1 MYCVESRKETKKV
14 KDYITKPVAV
24 VFLRN
29 ITATTAV
36 IMEAWGFIL
45 QLSFLALS
53 MKGINAEKPA
63 CNSEIFCRGDLL
75 HTVQMARI
83 FNDSK
88 TFVDMRLQSDEADV
102 LQAFKA
108 LGPSA
113 NISKEQVIK
122 FVNENFHLVGHDL
135 QQWTPLDW
143 RENPA
148 FIDHIKDKNLK
159 TFASKLNELWKK
171 LGRKITDEAR
181 MNPARS
187 SLILVANPFV
197 VPGGR
202 FREYYYWDSYWVVNG
217 LLVCG
222 MKDTVKGMI
231 DNFIQLVNT
240 FGFVP
245 NGGRIYY
252 TNRSQPPFLIPIVGL
267 YLNKTGDVD
276 YVKSILNALEK
287 EYTFWRK
294 NRTVEVE
301 LSSGKYK
308 LSIYAANMNTPR
320 PESYYE
326 DIHTA
331 QEVPEDARSTL
342 FQDIASA
349 AESGW
354 DFSTRWF
361 NHTDYKRGSL
371 SSTRTRQIIP
381 TDLNSILYA
390 CENLLEKF
398 FRMTGNTAKADEYKT
413 FSEARAAA
421 IEAVLWD
428 EKGLWLDY
436 DRQLKKRRGDFY
448 ASSVVPL
455 WAGVIRGNIT
465 REMIVLRTLKR
476 LRVLDYPGGLPTSL
490 FSSGQQWDF
499 PNAWPPLQHML
510 IAGLAE
516 SNGEGM
522 KQEALNFAQKWI
534 TTNYKAWRATSHM
547 FEKFNVSVQG
557 APGGGGEYDIQVGF
571 GWTNGVILDLLQR
584 YPDELVSGQAHTTL
598 VRNPPPKAS
607 GYLVAATNTFLICS
621 IVLIVFGI

>member
-1 MYCVESRKETKKV
+1 MEVCS
-14 KDYITKPVAV
+14 
-24 VFLRN
+24 FL
-29 ITATTAV
+29 
-36 IMEAWGFIL
+36 L
-45 QLSFLALS
+45 QLCFLAFIF
-53 MKGINAEKPA
+53 KGITAEKPA

-88 TFVDMRLQSDEADV
+88 TFVDMRLRRDKADV

-108 LGPSA
+108 LGPSG
-113 NISKEQVIK
+113 NISKEQVIR
-122 FVNENFHLVGHDL
+122 FVNDNFHPIGHDL
-135 QQWTPLDW
+135 QAWTPLDW
-143 RENPA
+143 QENPA
-148 FIDHIKDKNLK
+148 FIDCIKDKNLK

-171 LGRKITDEAR
+171 LGRKISEDAR
-181 MNPARS
+181 TNPTRS
-187 SLILVANPFV
+187 SLILVTNPFV

-240 FGFVP
+240 YGFVP

-252 TNRSQPPFLIPIVGL
+252 TNRSQPPFLIPTVGL

-287 EYTFWRK
+287 EYIFWRRH
-294 NRTVEVE
+294 RTVEVE
-301 LSSGKYK
+301 VSSGKYN
-308 LSIYAANMNTPR
+308 LSIYAANMDTPR

-326 DIHTA
+326 DFHTA

-361 NHTDYKRGSL
+361 NHTDRKRGSL
-371 SSTRTRQIIP
+371 RSTQTRQIIP
-381 TDLNSILYA
+381 TDLNSILFA

-398 FRMTGNTAKADEYKT
+398 FRMTGNTAKADEYKI
-413 FSEARAAA
+413 FSEVRAAA

-455 WAGVIRGNIT
+455 WAGVLRGNVA
-465 REMIVLRTLKR
+465 RETMVLRTLKR
-476 LRVLDYPGGLPTSL
+476 LKVLDYPGGLPTSL
-490 FSSGQQWDF
+490 LSSGQQWDF

-510 IAGLAE
+510 ITGLAE
-516 SNGEGM
+516 SRGEGM
-522 KQEALNFAQKWI
+522 KEEALNFAQKWI
-534 TTNYKAWRATSHM
+534 TANYKAWRATGHM

-557 APGGGGEYDIQVGF
+557 TPGGGGEYDIQVGF

-584 YPDELVSGQAHTTL
+584 YPDKLVSGQEHTSQ
-598 VRNPPPKAS
+598 VINPPPKAR
-607 GYLVAATNTFLICS
+607 GNLVVATSTSLICN
-621 IVLIVFGI
+621 IILIVFGI

>member
-14 KDYITKPVAV
+14 KDYITKPVAA

-36 IMEAWGFIL
+36 TMEAWGFIL

-148 FIDHIKDKNLK
+148 FIDHIKDQNLK

-181 MNPARS
+181 MYPARS

-398 FRMTGNTAKADEYKT
+398 FRMTGNTAKADEYKS

-455 WAGVIRGNIT
+455 WVGVIRGNIT

-584 YPDELVSGQAHTTL
+584 YPDELVSGQAHTAL

>member
-29 ITATTAV
+29 ITATIAV
-36 IMEAWGFIL
+36 TMEAWGFIL

-398 FRMTGNTAKADEYKT
+398 FRMTGNTAKADEYKS
-413 FSEARAAA
+413 FSEARAVA

-455 WAGVIRGNIT
+455 WVGVIRGNIT

-557 APGGGGEYDIQVGF
+557 TPGGGGEYDIQVGF

-584 YPDELVSGQAHTTL
+584 YPDELVSGQAHTAL

>member
-1 MYCVESRKETKKV
+1 
-14 KDYITKPVAV
+14 
-24 VFLRN
+24 
-29 ITATTAV
+29 
-36 IMEAWGFIL
+36 MEAS
-45 QLSFLALS
+45 SFFLCLLLCVLALS
-53 MKGINAEKPA
+53 PNAVIAEKPA
-63 CNSEIFCRGDLL
+63 CKSEIFCRGNLL
-75 HTVQMARI
+75 RTVQMARI

-88 TFVDMRLQSDEADV
+88 TFVDMRLQKDEADV

-108 LGPSA
+108 LPS
-113 NISKEQVIK
+113 NVSKEQVIK
-122 FVNENFHLVGHDL
+122 FVNENFHPVAHDL
-135 QQWTPLDW
+135 EEWTPPDW
-143 RENPA
+143 QENPE
-148 FIDHIKDKNLK
+148 FIHRIKDDNLK

-171 LGRKITDEAR
+171 LGRKISDEAHKS
-181 MNPARS
+181 PARS
-187 SLILVANPFV
+187 SLILVKNPFV

-202 FREYYYWDSYWVVNG
+202 FREYYYWDSYWVVDG

-240 FGFVP
+240 YGFVP

-267 YLNKTGDVD
+267 YLNKTGDKD
-276 YVKSILNALEK
+276 YVKSILNVLEK
-287 EYTFWRK
+287 EYNFWRK
-294 NRTVEVE
+294 DRTVEVE
-301 LSSGKYK
+301 VSSGKYS
-308 LSIYAANMNTPR
+308 LSIYAANMDTPR

-326 DIHTA
+326 DFHTA
-331 QEVPEDARSTL
+331 QEVPQDARPAL
-342 FQDIASA
+342 YQHIASA

-361 NHTDYKRGSL
+361 NRSGDQKGSL
-371 SSTRTRQIIP
+371 SSTRTRQVIP

-398 FRMTGNTAKADEYKT
+398 FRMTGNTAKADQYKN
-413 FSEARAAA
+413 FSEARQAA

-436 DRQLKKRRGDFY
+436 DRQLKKRRSYFY
-448 ASSVVPL
+448 AASVVPL
-455 WAGVIRGNIT
+455 WAGVHRGNVT

-476 LRVLDYPGGLPTSL
+476 LRVLDYPGGFPTSL
-490 FSSGQQWDF
+490 ASSGQQWDF

-516 SNGEGM
+516 SSSEEI

-534 TTNYKAWRATSHM
+534 TTNYKAWRSTGHM

-557 APGGGGEYDIQVGF
+557 APGGGGEYRIQVGF
-571 GWTNGVILDLLQR
+571 GWTNGVILDMLQR
-584 YPDELVSGQAHTTL
+584 YPDKLVSGNDHTTQGTK
-598 VRNPPPKAS
+598 PTAKAN
-607 GYLVAATNTFLICS
+607 GYLVVMTNTIFICCIVMSVFL
-621 IVLIVFGI
+621 L

>member
-14 KDYITKPVAV
+14 KDYITKPVAA

-36 IMEAWGFIL
+36 TMEAWGFIL

-122 FVNENFHLVGHDL
+122 FVNENFHPVGHDL

-252 TNRSQPPFLIPIVGL
+252 TNRSQPPFLIPIVDL

-398 FRMTGNTAKADEYKT
+398 FRMTGNTAKADEYKS

-455 WAGVIRGNIT
+455 WVGVIRGNIT

-516 SNGEGM
+516 SNGERM

-584 YPDELVSGQAHTTL
+584 YPDELVSGQAHTAL

>member
-14 KDYITKPVAV
+14 KDYITKPVAA

-36 IMEAWGFIL
+36 TMEAWGFIL

-398 FRMTGNTAKADEYKT
+398 FRMTGNTAKADEYKS

-455 WAGVIRGNIT
+455 WVGVIRGNIT

-584 YPDELVSGQAHTTL
+584 YPDELVSGQAHTAL

>member
-36 IMEAWGFIL
+36 TMEAWGFIL

-181 MNPARS
+181 MYPARS

-252 TNRSQPPFLIPIVGL
+252 TNRSQPPFLIPIVSL

-398 FRMTGNTAKADEYKT
+398 FRMTGNTAKADEYKS

-490 FSSGQQWDF
+490 FSSGQ
-499 PNAWPPLQHML
+499 
-510 IAGLAE
+510 
-516 SNGEGM
+516 SNGISQMHGHPC
-522 KQEALNFAQKWI
+522 NI
-534 TTNYKAWRATSHM
+534 C
-547 FEKFNVSVQG
+547 
-557 APGGGGEYDIQVGF
+557 
-571 GWTNGVILDLLQR
+571 LLQ
-584 YPDELVSGQAHTTL
+584 
-598 VRNPPPKAS
+598 
-607 GYLVAATNTFLICS
+607 
-621 IVLIVFGI
+621 VLQNQTAKG

>member
-1 MYCVESRKETKKV
+1 MYCVESRNETKKV

-36 IMEAWGFIL
+36 TMEAWGFIL

-122 FVNENFHLVGHDL
+122 FVNENFHPVGHDL

-197 VPGGR
+197 VPGGK

-398 FRMTGNTAKADEYKT
+398 FRMTGNTAKADEYKS
-413 FSEARAAA
+413 FSEARAVA

-455 WAGVIRGNIT
+455 WVGVIRGNIT

-557 APGGGGEYDIQVGF
+557 TPGGGGEYDIQVGF

-584 YPDELVSGQAHTTL
+584 YPDELVSGQAHTAL